1 MLRPV
6 RVLAA
11 LSSLSLLFVTACD
24 SQPAG
29 PPGVDQDTT
38 NTADLIEGDSAADS
52 ASDAA
57 DTAVAP
63 DTADTAVPED
73 TNVADT
79 AVPED
84 TTPDTTGPGD
94 TTVVEDVADTTVEDT
109 STPADTTIVIPT
121 TRPPIVTTAT
131 TFAGDWVM
139 QPGKE
144 VTKCVVKRL
153 TNPEV
158 LWVSQVRTVLSKG
171 SHHLIVYKSDE
182 TVERATPFNCEPFV
196 ETLKGQTF
204 PLMIT
209 QIREETLT
217 FPNGIAFKFEP
228 NQMVRLEAHY
238 LNYFPNDITAHADVY
253 FDGIAA
259 SDVVAEA
266 NMLFYGNPDLKIP
279 KGPYSTP
286 WRFLSVLPG
295 TNVFAITG
303 HTHAYGTSVEIAKS
317 DSVENVGE
325 TVYPGQGETFV
336 WDEPPV
342 TRFAPA
348 LSFDEGEGF
357 RYRCSWNNTSAGQV
371 EFGESANAE
380 MCFLWAYYYPSQ
392 GYRICLSPGS
402 IGGGVAG
409 DEVCCPGSWVCSYV
423 SQFL

>member
-6 RVLAA
+6 RA
-11 LSSLSLLFVTACD
+11 LLSVSSLSLLLAACD
-24 SQPAG
+24 SQPAV
-29 PPGVDQDTT
+29 PPGVGQDTT
-38 NTADLIEGDSAADS
+38 TGADLVEGDAA
-52 ASDAA
+52 
-57 DTAVAP
+57 
-63 DTADTAVPED
+63 DTADTAVDSDQPD
-73 TNVADT
+73 TVAPDTTPADT
-79 AVPED
+79 TPDD
-84 TTPDTTGPGD
+84 TTPDTVLPDTVLPD
-94 TTVVEDVADTTVEDT
+94 TTPDDTALTDAEDTADTTT
-109 STPADTTIVIPT
+109 ADTTIVLPT
-121 TRPPIVTTAT
+121 TRPPIVTTSS

-153 TNPEV
+153 GNAEA
-158 LWVSQVRTVLSKG
+158 LWVSQIRTVLSKG

-182 TVERATPFNCEPFV
+182 TEERATPFNCEPFV

-209 QIREETLT
+209 QIREETLS
-217 FPNGIAFKFEP
+217 FPNGVAFKFEP

-238 LNYFPNDITAHADVY
+238 LNYFPNDITAHADVH

-286 WRFLSVLPG
+286 WRFLSVLPN
-295 TNVFAITG
+295 TFVFAITG
-303 HTHAYGTSVEIAKS
+303 HTHAYGTNVEIAKS
-317 DSVENVGE
+317 DSVDNPGE
-325 TVYPGQGETFV
+325 PIYPGEGETFT

-342 TRFAPA
+342 TQFAPA
-348 LSFDEGEGF
+348 LTFEEGEGF
-357 RYRCSWNNTSAGQV
+357 RYRCSWDNTSGGQV
-371 EFGESANAE
+371 TFGESANAE